1 MAGSTTQVA
10 YSDQAASL
18 LVQSESRNIWQV
30 GRTVSQAILPIFC
43 ILWWREAQ
51 LLVAK
56 RERWRAS
63 LPGWWIKKWMK
74 GWKILP
80 RGRSLNGMHLQ
91 REIEMPLLPKVHPDK
106 ATLPE
111 ESSHFLIWSLSA
123 VLFTILSSSDLGS
136 WSRSQEKRD
145 DHSKGEGSDQRRWW
159 RRPLIEGGWI
169 GWDSDLHTWTEWW
182 LWEVE
187 RGDFKPKQRSFFK
200 FLVLQVG
207 DYRGTTHLGFLLLDE
222 KSYFHLLVD
231 SFMLSFFEMLP
242 PFSHDF
248 RQFDWNHFPL
258 SHLPP

>member
-145 DHSKGEGSDQRRWW
+145 DHSKGEGSDKRRWW
-159 RRPLIEGGWI
+159 RRPGWI
-169 GWDSDLHTWTEWW
+169 GWMGFWPPHLDGVVTLRGREILSLSRDDLSSNSWSCRLVTDQSVSTTGSSLRDELAFFRVWVEQNECELRVWLLWW
-182 LWEVE
+182 KE
-187 RGDFKPKQRSFFK
+187 
-200 FLVLQVG
+200 
-207 DYRGTTHLGFLLLDE
+207 
-222 KSYFHLLVD
+222 
-231 SFMLSFFEMLP
+231 
-242 PFSHDF
+242 
-248 RQFDWNHFPL
+248 
-258 SHLPP
+258 

>member
-1 MAGSTTQVA
+1 MSVRALPSLVFLGVNPKKKRIWALPALSDRTT
-10 YSDQAASL
+10 YS
-18 LVQSESRNIWQV
+18 LVEPDFATHLHPKKKETAWKQFFLNGDTARFETS
-30 GRTVSQAILPIFC
+30 IFC

-145 DHSKGEGSDQRRWW
+145 DHSKGEGSDKRRWW
-159 RRPLIEGGWI
+159 GRPEDGILT
-169 GWDSDLHTWTEWW
+169 S
-182 LWEVE
+182 
-187 RGDFKPKQRSFFK
+187 RSGDFER
-200 FLVLQVG
+200 
-207 DYRGTTHLGFLLLDE
+207 
-222 KSYFHLLVD
+222 
-231 SFMLSFFEMLP
+231 
-242 PFSHDF
+242 
-248 RQFDWNHFPL
+248 
-258 SHLPP
+258 

>member
-145 DHSKGEGSDQRRWW
+145 DHSKGKGSDKRRWW
-159 RRPLIEGGWI
+159 RRPGWI

-187 RGDFKPKQRSFFK
+187 RF
-200 FLVLQVG
+200 
-207 DYRGTTHLGFLLLDE
+207 
-222 KSYFHLLVD
+222 
-231 SFMLSFFEMLP
+231 
-242 PFSHDF
+242 
-248 RQFDWNHFPL
+248 
-258 SHLPP
+258 